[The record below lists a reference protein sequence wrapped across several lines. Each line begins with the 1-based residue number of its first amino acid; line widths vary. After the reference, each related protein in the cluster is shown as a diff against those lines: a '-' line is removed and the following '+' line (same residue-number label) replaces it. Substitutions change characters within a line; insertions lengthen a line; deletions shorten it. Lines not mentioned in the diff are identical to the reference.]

1 MKMITNENS
10 NLFPKDFYAVSDFD
24 KILKILSDKCY
35 SQMGKDLV
43 SNIQFSSDVD
53 TINKSYSTV
62 VETFNI
68 LKNGQNLPII
78 ETDDFSADIAQLRIP
93 AWVISVESLFQLLK
107 LLICFQDVK
116 LFFKNQLSASEI
128 NKIINNV
135 VFHTDLIKKIQKII
149 DDKGEIKDTASAELQ
164 QLRLTYKS
172 KQKLIDKQLNQIFKQ
187 LKTSGLL
194 EESLSLT
201 IRNGRS
207 VIPVPASAKYSI
219 KGIIHDES
227 ASGQTAYV
235 EPIEIVVINNQLRE
249 NEAAQQRE
257 IRKILT
263 EISSEI
269 HLVIDDILQYFPVLG
284 LIDFVS
290 SKARFAMQYN
300 CCIPQVEDKQILDWK
315 NAKNLVLQI
324 HLSKQNSQLIPL
336 NLRMDEN
343 CRMIV
348 ISGANAGGKSVVLK
362 TVALIQT
369 MVQCGIPATLSENST
384 VGVFSSIHLDIG
396 DGQSLE
402 ANLSTYTSHLVKIK
416 SILSNSNPKSLY
428 LLDEVGTGTDP
439 VLGGA
444 LAQAILL
451 KLHSMGAWG
460 IITTHLDS
468 IKQMADELI
477 GAQNAAMMFD
487 TNKLE
492 PSYLLKTGIPGN
504 SFTFEIARRT
514 GIPED
519 IIQQAVIYA
528 GDERIKFEKKI
539 SDVEAKSNE
548 LDDKIQKNKI
558 AEDFLSD
565 LITKYSGLVN
575 DFEIKQKDIIEKT
588 KAEAKS
594 LLQNTNKTIE
604 NSIRE
609 IKESE
614 ANKEVSKEARLKIK
628 NLEQQI
634 EQFTPENKLPEK
646 HSRTI
651 KKLNIK
657 KTLPTVE
664 NKNFKTGQ
672 RVKHQSSNT
681 IGEISKILKNGNLI
695 VAFDS
700 VMMTL
705 KPDQL
710 NIVTENRST
719 SNKSVKLKES
729 IVSRANNFKP
739 DLDLRGFRAEEIQ
752 NLLEKHID
760 EALLVGVKS
769 FSILHGRGH
778 GILRSV
784 VKQVLAKHS
793 NVASYEHEHIER
805 GGDGITIVHLS

>member
-1 MKMITNENS
+1 
-10 NLFPKDFYAVSDFD
+10 
-24 KILKILSDKCY
+24 
-35 SQMGKDLV
+35 MGKQLIDNIEYS
-43 SNIQFSSDVD
+43 SNVNIINEELEIVD
-53 TINKSYSTV
+53 
-62 VETFNI
+62 EAFNI
-68 LKNGQNLPII
+68 LKNSQNLPII
-78 ETDDFSADIAQLRIP
+78 EIDDFSPEIDQLRLSG
-93 AWVISVESLFQLLK
+93 WVISLESLFDLLK

-116 LFFKNQLSASEI
+116 SFFNKQNLAPKINNQI
-128 NKIINNV
+128 NKVI
-135 VFHTDLIKKIQKII
+135 FHSDILKKIQRII
-149 DDKGEIKDTASAELQ
+149 NEKGEIKDNASTELQ
-164 QLRLTYKS
+164 NLRIAHKS
-172 KQKLIDKQLNQIFKQ
+172 KLKSIDRQLNQIFKG
-187 LKTSGLL
+187 LKSSGLL
-194 EESLSLT
+194 EESVGLT
-201 IRNGRS
+201 IRNGRN

-227 ASGQTAYV
+227 ATGQTAYV
-235 EPIEIVVINNQLRE
+235 EPIEIVELNNQLRE

-257 IRKILT
+257 IRKILA
-263 EISSEI
+263 EISGEI
-269 HLVIDDILQYFPVLG
+269 HFVIDDILQYFPILG

-290 SKARFAMQYN
+290 SKARFALSYN
-300 CCIPQVEDKQILDWK
+300 CCIPKVVDEQIIDWK
-315 NAKNLVLQI
+315 NAKNIVLQI
-324 HLSKQNSQLIPL
+324 HLSKQNQKLIPL

-343 CRMIV
+343 NRMIV

-369 MVQCGIPATLSENST
+369 MAQCGIPTPLSENST
-384 VGVFSSIHLDIG
+384 LGVFSSIHLDIG

-444 LAQAILL
+444 LGQAVLL
-451 KLHSMGAWG
+451 KLHSLGAWG
-460 IITTHLDS
+460 IITTHLDA

-548 LDDKIQKNKI
+548 LDDKIQKNKV
-558 AEDFLSD
+558 AEDFLTD
-565 LITKYSGLVN
+565 LISKYSGLIS
-575 DFEIKQKDIIEKT
+575 DFETKQKEIIEKT

-594 LLQNTNKTIE
+594 LLQNTNKIIE

-614 ANKEVSKEARLKIK
+614 ANKEVSKEARLKIR

-634 EQFTPENKLPEK
+634 ENFTPENKLPQK

-651 KKLNIK
+651 QKINII
-657 KTLPTVE
+657 KTEPKSE
-664 NKNFKTGQ
+664 NKIFKPGQ
-672 RVKHQSSNT
+672 KVKHHSSNA
-681 IGEISKILKNGNLI
+681 IGLIDKILKNGNLI

-710 NIVTENRST
+710 NIVTENRSN
-719 SNKSVKLKES
+719 SNKGIKLKES
-729 IVSRANNFKP
+729 IVSRANNFKR
-739 DLDLRGFRAEEIQ
+739 DLDVRGFRAEELQ
-752 NLLEKHID
+752 NILEKHID
-760 EALLVGVKS
+760 EALLVGIKS

-793 NVASYEHEHIER
+793 NVISFEHEHIER

>member
-1 MKMITNENS
+1 MTTNSNS
-10 NLFPKDFYAVSDFD
+10 NLFPKDFYIVSDFD
-24 KILKILSDKCY
+24 KILKILSDKCF
-35 SQMGKDLV
+35 SQMGKHLV
-43 SNIQFSSDVD
+43 DNIEFSSNVVS
-53 TINKSYSTV
+53 INKNLEIIDEAFKIV
-62 VETFNI
+62 
-68 LKNGQNLPII
+68 KNAQNLPII
-78 ETDDFSADIAQLRIP
+78 EIDDFSDEIEQLRISG
-93 AWVISVESLFQLLK
+93 WVISLESLFDLLK

-116 LFFKNQLSASEI
+116 SFFTKQNSATEI
-128 NKIINNV
+128 NQNINKV
-135 VFHTDLIKKIQKII
+135 VFHADILKKIQKII
-149 DDKGEIKDTASAELQ
+149 DDKGEIKDNASAELQ
-164 QLRLTYKS
+164 NLRIAHKS
-172 KQKLIDKQLNQIFKQ
+172 KLKSIDRQLNQIFKG
-187 LKTSGLL
+187 LKSSGLL
-194 EESLSLT
+194 DESIGLT
-201 IRNGRS
+201 IRNGRN

-235 EPIEIVVINNQLRE
+235 EPIEIVEMNNQLRE

-263 EISSEI
+263 EISNEI
-269 HLVIDDILQYFPVLG
+269 HYVIDDILLYFPILG
-284 LIDFVS
+284 LIDFIS
-290 SKARFAMQYN
+290 SKARFALQFN
-300 CCIPQVEDKQILDWK
+300 CCIPKVVNEQIIDWK
-315 NAKNLVLQI
+315 NAKNIVLQI
-324 HLSKQNSQLIPL
+324 HLSKQNQQLIPL

-343 CRMIV
+343 SRMIV

-369 MVQCGIPATLSENST
+369 MVQCGIPAPLSENST
-384 VGVFSSIHLDIG
+384 LGVFSSIHLDIG

-416 SILSNSNPKSLY
+416 SILNNSNNKSLY
-428 LLDEVGTGTDP
+428 LLDELGTGTDP

-444 LAQAILL
+444 LGQAVLL
-451 KLHSMGAWG
+451 KLHSLGAWG
-460 IITTHLDS
+460 IITTHLDA

-558 AEDFLSD
+558 AEDFLND
-565 LITKYSGLVN
+565 LIAKYSGLIN
-575 DFEIKQKDIIEKT
+575 DLEIKQLEIIEKT
-588 KAEAKS
+588 KTEAKS

-614 ANKEVSKEARLKIK
+614 ANKAVSKEARLNIK
-628 NLEQQI
+628 NLENQI
-634 EQFTPENKLPEK
+634 EQFAPEIKLPEK
-646 HSRTI
+646 HNRTI

-657 KTLPTVE
+657 KTVPIAESKV
-664 NKNFKTGQ
+664 FKTGQ
-672 RVKHQSSNT
+672 RVKHQNSNT
-681 IGEISKILKNGNLI
+681 IGEISKVLKNGNLI

-705 KPDQL
+705 NPDQL
-710 NIVTENRST
+710 NIVSENRST
-719 SNKSVKLKES
+719 SNKSIKLKDS
-729 IVSRANNFKP
+729 IVNRANNFKR
-739 DLDLRGFRAEEIQ
+739 DLDVRGFRAEEIQ

-760 EALLVGVKS
+760 EALLVGVNS

-784 VKQVLAKHS
+784 VKQVCAKHP
-793 NVASYEHEHIER
+793 NVASYEYEHIER